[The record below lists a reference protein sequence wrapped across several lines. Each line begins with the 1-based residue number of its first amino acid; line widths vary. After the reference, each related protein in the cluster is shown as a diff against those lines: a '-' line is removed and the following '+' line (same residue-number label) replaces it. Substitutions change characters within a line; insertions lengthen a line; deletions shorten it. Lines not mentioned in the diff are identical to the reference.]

1 MKFDNEDAFK
11 LAVAFM
17 NHKENATV
25 ASSYFKTF
33 IDTYQKFDR
42 WLSASDPVSAMK
54 AEKAAAKAQRK
65 YKQQQTAADELIA
78 FHKK

>member
-17 NHKENATV
+17 NHKENATI

-54 AEKAAAKAQRK
+54 A
-65 YKQQQTAADELIA
+65 
-78 FHKK
+78 

>member
-25 ASSYFKTF
+25 ASSYFKTL

-54 AEKAAAKAQRK
+54 AEKAAAKAGE
-65 YKQQQTAADELIA
+65 DSIL
-78 FHKK
+78 

>member
-17 NHKENATV
+17 NHKENPTI

-42 WLSASDPVSAMK
+42 WLSASDLVSAMK
-54 AEKAAAKAQRK
+54 AERAAAKA
-65 YKQQQTAADELIA
+65 AEDSIL
-78 FHKK
+78 

>member
-1 MKFDNEDAFK
+1 
-11 LAVAFM
+11 M
-17 NHKENATV
+17 NHKENATI

-54 AEKAAAKAQRK
+54 AEKAGGCVVS
-65 YKQQQTAADELIA
+65 
-78 FHKK
+78 KKDRC